1 VQYQRPR
8 ASRQPQPSGP
18 AAPAGSPPTLA
29 SSRGE
34 PDGLA
39 PHDLWGADDAAG
51 PPSGALSLRPRSRR
65 SLARTLHDTWFRW
78 TAPPEPPL
86 SAGVEARELA
96 RRGHLASTLLL
107 LVLLLWLAS
116 SPEAMARQNAANLPI
131 FAVGL
136 LVIIGA
142 LVLNRLGWVAMVALL
157 LIGVIDVGYVAI
169 LVSAHSTL
177 DLLVVPVFDLLI
189 YAVLIAVSLLPPA
202 VVLLVAMGNVAL
214 ILGAVYLRPHT
225 PEFDALLQSGHI
237 DGILVQP
244 VILQVVVA
252 LVTYLWVRSAV
263 QAIRRADRAEE
274 MALLEARERERT
286 RELDEG
292 VRQLLDV
299 HVRLANG
306 DFHAQV
312 PVLRSAPLW
321 QVGRSLNTLIAR
333 MVRLGQA
340 DVALQREQE
349 QAQRLVAAI
358 DAWSHGQAPQWP
370 APSGLVLDGVV
381 DALRD
386 LSSQG
391 QRPLSPARLSGPRPS
406 QYPGGPLSSPPYG
419 QSAGQSPWPNDA
431 ASELPE
437 WLGPSEPG
445 ERQEPPRP

>member
-1 VQYQRPR
+1 
-8 ASRQPQPSGP
+8 
-18 AAPAGSPPTLA
+18 
-29 SSRGE
+29 
-34 PDGLA
+34 
-39 PHDLWGADDAAG
+39 
-51 PPSGALSLRPRSRR
+51 
-65 SLARTLHDTWFRW
+65 
-78 TAPPEPPL
+78 
-86 SAGVEARELA
+86 
-96 RRGHLASTLLL
+96 
-107 LVLLLWLAS
+107 
-116 SPEAMARQNAANLPI
+116 
-131 FAVGL
+131 
-136 LVIIGA
+136 
-142 LVLNRLGWVAMVALL
+142 
-157 LIGVIDVGYVAI
+157 
-169 LVSAHSTL
+169 
-177 DLLVVPVFDLLI
+177 VVPVFDLLI

-244 VILQVVVA
+244 IILQVVVA

-274 MALLEARERERT
+274 KALLEAREWERT

-292 VRQLLDV
+292 VRQLLDM
-299 HVRLANG
+299 HVRLADG

-321 QVGRSLNTLIAR
+321 QVGRSLNTLIAQ

-370 APSGLVLDGVV
+370 APSGLVLDGVIE
-381 DALRD
+381 ALRD

-391 QRPLSPARLSGPRPS
+391 QRPLSPPRLSSPRPS
-406 QYPGGPLSSPPYG
+406 QFPGGPLSSPP
-419 QSAGQSPWPNDA
+419 SGQSPWPSDA
-431 ASELPE
+431 APELPE
-437 WLGPSEPG
+437 WLGPGEPG
-445 ERQEPPRP
+445 ERQEPLRP